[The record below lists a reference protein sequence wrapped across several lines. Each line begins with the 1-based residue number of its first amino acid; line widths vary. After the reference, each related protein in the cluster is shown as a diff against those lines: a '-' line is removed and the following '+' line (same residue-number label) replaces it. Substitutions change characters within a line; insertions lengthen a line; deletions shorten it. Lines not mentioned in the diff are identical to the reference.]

1 MAARYWANRV
11 ERFAAAKRLA
21 DGSIKKYYYQRGTGK
36 RIKGEPGTPEFVASY
51 AEAAKP
57 EQTDI
62 GTFSALITGYVTSP
76 KFGKLAEKM
85 AAKEARRAQ
94 FKKAN

>member
-1 MAARYWANRV
+1 MLVRLSHV
-11 ERFAAAKRLA
+11 KRTTVHK
-21 DGSIKKYYYQRGTGK
+21 GGRTYVYYYHRGTGK
-36 RIKGEPGTPEFVASY
+36 RIKGQPGTPEFVASY

-76 KFGKLAEKM
+76 EFGKLAEKM

-94 FKKAN
+94 FKKAS